1 MESKH
6 ITTHSR
12 NIFFVGVLTTTFLAT
27 MWLLRDYLSVILL
40 SFIFA
45 VVVHPLYTFITE
57 KLRFGRK
64 LGTLITITIA
74 FFLIVVPILLSVN
87 LFFQEISQLASN
99 NLINAE
105 TLASSLRM
113 YVVTTNT
120 FLSHIPFLN
129 LKISLGA
136 VEKFFAEFGGNIS
149 KYVLS
154 RAVSIGTSSV
164 QVIIKLVV
172 FILLSYFTVPV
183 LRDFKKYI
191 LRMSPLENS
200 VDEVYIDRIVA
211 LITALI
217 KSVFIIALAQGLV
230 GALFLKLAGI
240 DYLLTLTIMMFICS
254 IIPMVGTGFVTIP
267 IALFL
272 LAQGDVV
279 GGSTIIFGQVVFV
292 SNIDNILRAALLS
305 QDTSIHP
312 AALLLGIIGGLQVF
326 GALGLLYGPIIIILF
341 ITSLQIYAE
350 RFKN

>member
-1 MESKH
+1 MEPKH
-6 ITTHSR
+6 ISGHSR
-12 NIFFVGVLTTTFLAT
+12 NVFFVGVLTTTFLAT
-27 MWLLRDYLSVILL
+27 LWLLRDYLSVILL

-45 VVVHPLYTFITE
+45 VVVHPLYIFITE

-64 LGTLITITIA
+64 LGTLVTIVIA
-74 FFLIVVPILLSVN
+74 FFLIVVPIMLSAN
-87 LFFQEISQLASN
+87 LFFQEISQLATD
-99 NLINAE
+99 NLLNAE
-105 TLASSLRM
+105 TLTISLKS
-113 YVVTTNT
+113 YVVSTNA
-120 FLSHIPFLN
+120 FLDHVPFLN
-129 LKISLGA
+129 LKISLSS
-136 VEKFFAEFGGNIS
+136 VERFLAEFGGNIS
-149 KYVLS
+149 KYILS
-154 RAVSIGTSSV
+154 RAVSIGTTSV
-164 QVIIKLVV
+164 QVVIKLVV
-172 FILLSYFTVPV
+172 FILLTYFTVPV
-183 LRDFKKYI
+183 LRDFKQYL

-200 VDEVYIDRIVA
+200 VDEMYIDRLVA
-211 LITALI
+211 LITSLI

-230 GALFLKLAGI
+230 GALFLKIAGI
-240 DYLLTLTIMMFICS
+240 DYLLTLTIMMFISS

-272 LAQGDVV
+272 LAQGNVV
-279 GGSTIIFGQVVFV
+279 GGATIIFGQIVFV